1 VLYKTHRAIGTNTIK
16 AHNPIAQLEED
27 LMKKVLCALSV
38 VMMSLVMVGCGNSPD
53 GDKQKLSSTTVSPSL

>member
-1 VLYKTHRAIGTNTIK
+1 
-16 AHNPIAQLEED
+16 
-27 LMKKVLCALSV
+27 MKKVLCALSV